1 VVNFVP
7 QPSQGLDTQHAPV
20 GRRAQ
25 AAPSSELNRANPEKN
40 PLSKGHAWPVWHEP
54 PSPST
59 WQPAGRASPG
69 PATNGPAAAASRSP
83 TPSPGVA
90 AGWPRRPPKDVGG
103 EVMTKRVGVTLRLQR
118 LNGIVRSS
126 SGPGQFMLWEI
137 AR

>member
-1 VVNFVP
+1 VARLARTAVA
-7 QPSQGLDTQHAPV
+7 LDV
-20 GRRAQ
+20 
-25 AAPSSELNRANPEKN
+25 AARWARL
-40 PLSKGHAWPVWHEP
+40 
-54 PSPST
+54 
-59 WQPAGRASPG
+59 AGPG
-69 PATNGPAAAASRSP
+69 YQRPAASRSP